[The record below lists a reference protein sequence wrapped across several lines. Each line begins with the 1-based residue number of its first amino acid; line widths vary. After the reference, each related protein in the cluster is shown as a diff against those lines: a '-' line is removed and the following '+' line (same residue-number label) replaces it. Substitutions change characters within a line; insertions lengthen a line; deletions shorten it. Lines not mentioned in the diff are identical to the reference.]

1 MAESLSAILKRGLH
15 SVGHVPWH
23 IQLRNCG
30 DWNGEKAAKA
40 YDEGDLE
47 TYARLIA
54 QADRLWEKADRLLR
68 RGVS

>member
-1 MAESLSAILKRGLH
+1 MTTPLH
-15 SVGHVPWH
+15 
-23 IQLRNCG
+23 IKLRNCAA
-30 DWNGEKAAKA
+30 WNGEKAARA

-68 RGVS
+68 WGVS